1 MTPMMPSPDAR
12 ALTACHPFSND
23 DVLTRMPMK
32 LFDEIPRERPA
43 TPLLD
48 SFDHPAALR
57 AMHLQQLSQL
67 ADELRAYLLYSVGVS
82 GGHFGAGLG
91 VVELSVALH
100 HVYHTPHDRLVWD
113 VGHQAYPHKILTGRR
128 DAMPTVR
135 QHGGL
140 AAFPRRAE
148 SEYDTFGVGHS
159 STSISA
165 ALGMALA
172 SRIEKT
178 PRRVCA
184 IIGDGALTAG
194 MAFEALAHAG
204 HENANLMVILNDNE
218 MSISENVGGI
228 ATYLTRMLASKPYLK
243 MREESKKVLSH
254 LPGALEIAKRTEEH
268 MKGMVSPAS
277 LFEEMGFNYVGPI
290 DGHDLDALTQTL
302 DNLSQ
307 LEGPQFLHV
316 KTCKGRGFLP
326 AEADQIGYHAI
337 TKLDKVAPT
346 SSGRI
351 PRRPAPVAGKKYCSV
366 FGDWL
371 CDMAAVDSRLIGIT
385 PAMREGSDL
394 VRFSREYPDRYF
406 DVAIAEQH
414 AVTLAAGMACEAMK
428 PVVAIYSTF
437 LQRGYDQLI
446 HDVAVQGLDVTFAI
460 DRAGLVGE
468 DGPTHHGSLDLS
480 YLRCLPDIVILAPAD
495 EAECRAMLSAAY
507 HHPGP
512 AAVRYPRGTGPGAK
526 IPAHLEPLEIGCA
539 EPRRQ
544 ADAGSLRSVA
554 LLAFGSLNGPAARV
568 AERLGAAHIN
578 MRSIKPL
585 DRDAVLR
592 AADEHELL
600 VTLEENVVAGGAG
613 SAINELLASEGVQVE
628 VLNLGLPDAF
638 VEHGTPAELLRDC
651 GLDSEGIEASIRARL
666 P

>member
-1 MTPMMPSPDAR
+1 
-12 ALTACHPFSND
+12 
-23 DVLTRMPMK
+23 MPMK

-57 AMHLQQLSQL
+57 AMNTQQLAQL

-100 HVYHTPHDRLVWD
+100 HAFHTPKDRLVWD

-128 DAMPTVR
+128 EAMLSIR
-135 QHGGL
+135 QHSGL

-172 SRIEKT
+172 AQAKGDN
-178 PRRVCA
+178 RRVCA

-204 HENANLMVILNDNE
+204 HVNANMLVVLNDNE
-218 MSISENVGGI
+218 MSISENVGGL
-228 ATYLTRMLASKPYLK
+228 ATYLARMMASKPYLK
-243 MREESKKVLSH
+243 MREEGKKVLSH
-254 LPGALEIAKRTEEH
+254 LPGALELAKRTEEH
-268 MKGMVSPAS
+268 MKGMVSPAT
-277 LFEEMGFNYVGPI
+277 LFEEMGFHYIGPI
-290 DGHDLDALTQTL
+290 DGHDLEALTETL
-302 DNLSQ
+302 TNLRE
-307 LEGPQFLHV
+307 LDGPQFLHI
-316 KTCKGRGFLP
+316 KTCKGKGFLP

-337 TKLDKVAPT
+337 TKLEKT
-346 SSGRI
+346 SKT
-351 PRRPAPVAGKKYCSV
+351 PAPPPTAPSAPKKKYCNV

-371 CDMAAVDSRLIGIT
+371 CDMAESDPRLMGIT

-394 VRFSREYPDRYF
+394 VRFSKEYPARYF

-414 AVTLAAGMACEAMK
+414 AVTLAAGMACEGMK

-446 HDVAVQGLDVTFAI
+446 HDVAVQDLDVTFAI

-468 DGPTHHGSLDLS
+468 DGPTHHGSMDLS
-480 YLRCLPDIVILAPAD
+480 FLRCVPGMVIMAPAD

-512 AAVRYPRGTGPGAK
+512 AAVRYPRGTGPGVE
-526 IPAHLEPLEIGCA
+526 IPEHLESLPIGKA
-539 EPRRQ
+539 EVRRQ
-544 ADAGSLRSVA
+544 SKSNGARIA
-554 LLAFGSLNGPAARV
+554 LLAFGSLNTAAAEV
-568 AERLGAAHIN
+568 AEKLDATHIN

-585 DRDAVLR
+585 DRDAVLH

-600 VTLEENVVAGGAG
+600 VTLEENVIAGGAG
-613 SAINELLASEGVQVE
+613 SAVNELLHAEGVQIE
-628 VLNLGLPDAF
+628 VLNLGLPDTF
-638 VEHGTPAELLRDC
+638 VEHGTPEELLHDC
-651 GLDSEGIEASIRARL
+651 GLDAEGIEAAIRQRL

>member
-1 MTPMMPSPDAR
+1 
-12 ALTACHPFSND
+12 
-23 DVLTRMPMK
+23 MK
-32 LFDEIPRERPA
+32 LFDDIPVERPA

-48 SFDHPAALR
+48 TLETPAALR
-57 AMHLQQLSQL
+57 AMTTAQLAQV

-91 VVELSVALH
+91 VVELTVALH
-100 HVYHTPHDRLVWD
+100 QALETPHDRLVWD

-128 DAMPTVR
+128 EAMPNIR
-135 QHGGL
+135 HYGGL

-148 SEYDTFGVGHS
+148 SEFDTFGVGHS

-172 SRIEKT
+172 ARACGEQ
-178 PRRVCA
+178 RRVCA
-184 IIGDGALTAG
+184 VIGDGALTAG

-204 HENANLMVILNDNE
+204 HVDANLLVVLNDNE

-228 ATYLTRMLASKPYLK
+228 ASYLARILASKPYTT
-243 MREESKKVLSH
+243 MREGGKKVLSH
-254 LPGALEIAKRTEEH
+254 LPGALELARRTEEH
-268 MKGMVSPAS
+268 MKGMISPAT
-277 LFEEMGFNYVGPI
+277 LFEEMGFNYIGPI
-290 DGHDLDALTQTL
+290 DGHDLPLLVQTL
-302 DNLSQ
+302 RNMRD

-316 KTCKGRGFLP
+316 KTRKGRGFLP
-326 AEADQIGYHAI
+326 AEADPIGYHAI
-337 TKLDKVAPT
+337 TKLEKNGEVP
-346 SSGRI
+346 
-351 PRRPAPVAGKKYCSV
+351 PPLKPVRPPASPPSPPKKKYCNV

-371 CDMAAVDSRLIGIT
+371 CDMAAADPRLIGIT

-394 VRFSREYPDRYF
+394 IRFSREYPERYF

-414 AVTLAAGMACEAMK
+414 AVTLAAGMACEGMK

-446 HDVAVQGLDVTFAI
+446 HDVAVQALDVTFAI

-480 YLRCLPDIVILAPAD
+480 YLRCVPGLVVLAPAD
-495 EAECRAMLSAAY
+495 EAECRSMLSAAY

-512 AAVRYPRGTGPGAK
+512 AAVRYPRGTGPGVE
-526 IPAHLEPLEIGCA
+526 IPAHLAPIAIGQARVRREGRA
-539 EPRRQ
+539 EPGRR
-544 ADAGSLRSVA
+544 VA
-554 LLAFGSLNGPAARV
+554 LLAFGSLNTPAAEV
-568 AERLGAAHIN
+568 AGRLDASHLN

-585 DRDAVLR
+585 DREAVLAA
-592 AADEHELL
+592 AADHDLL

-613 SAINELLASEGVQVE
+613 SAVNELLAAEGVKTE

-638 VEHGTPAELLRDC
+638 VEHGKPAELLAEC
-651 GLDSEGIEASIRARL
+651 GLDAEGIEAAIRARL

>member
-1 MTPMMPSPDAR
+1 
-12 ALTACHPFSND
+12 
-23 DVLTRMPMK
+23 MK
-32 LFDEIPRERPA
+32 LFDEIPRERPT

-48 SFDHPAALR
+48 SFEHPAALR
-57 AMHLQQLSQL
+57 AMNSQQLAQL

-100 HVYHTPHDRLVWD
+100 HAFHTPKDRLVWD

-128 DAMPTVR
+128 DAMLSIR

-172 SRIEKT
+172 AQAKGD

-204 HENANLMVILNDNE
+204 HVNANLLVVLNDNE

-228 ATYLTRMLASKPYLK
+228 ATYLARVLSSKPYLK

-254 LPGALEIAKRTEEH
+254 LPGALELARRTEEH
-268 MKGMVSPAS
+268 MKGMVSPAT

-290 DGHDLDALTQTL
+290 DGHDLEALTSTL
-302 DNLSQ
+302 HNLRN
-307 LEGPQFLHV
+307 EDGPQFLHIKTV
-316 KTCKGRGFLP
+316 KGKGFLP

-337 TKLDKVAPT
+337 TKLEKPSDAAKTALVKKPAASQ
-346 SSGRI
+346 SS
-351 PRRPAPVAGKKYCSV
+351 PKKYCNV

-371 CDMAAVDSRLIGIT
+371 CDMAASDPRLMGIT

-394 VRFSREYPDRYF
+394 IRFSQAYPERYF

-414 AVTLAAGMACEAMK
+414 AVTLAAGMACEGMK

-446 HDVAVQGLDVTFAI
+446 HDVAVQELDVTFAI

-468 DGPTHHGSLDLS
+468 DGPTHHGSMDLS
-480 YLRCLPDIVILAPAD
+480 FLRCVPGMVILAPAD

-512 AAVRYPRGTGPGAK
+512 AAVRYPRGTGPGTV
-526 IPAHLEPLEIGCA
+526 IPEHLEPLAIGKA
-539 EPRRQ
+539 EVRRHSTS
-544 ADAGSLRSVA
+544 DGVRIA
-554 LLAFGSLNGPAARV
+554 LLAFGSVNSAAAEVADTLNATY
-568 AERLGAAHIN
+568 IN

-585 DRDAVLR
+585 DREAVLH

-600 VTLEENVVAGGAG
+600 VTLEENVVTGGAG
-613 SAINELLASEGVQVE
+613 SAINELLHAEGVQVE

-651 GLDSEGIEASIRARL
+651 GLDAAGIESAIRARL

>member
-1 MTPMMPSPDAR
+1 
-12 ALTACHPFSND
+12 
-23 DVLTRMPMK
+23 MPMK
-32 LFDEIPRERPA
+32 LFDEIPRERPT

-57 AMHLQQLSQL
+57 AMNAKQLDQL

-91 VVELSVALH
+91 VVELCVALH
-100 HVYHTPHDRLVWD
+100 HTFNTPHDRLVWD

-128 DAMPTVR
+128 ETILSIR

-172 SRIEKT
+172 AKAQGDK
-178 PRRVCA
+178 RRVCA

-194 MAFEALAHAG
+194 MAFEALAHTG
-204 HENANLMVILNDNE
+204 HVDANLLVILNDNE
-218 MSISENVGGI
+218 MSISENVGGM
-228 ATYLTRMLASKPYLK
+228 ATYLARVLSSKPYLK
-243 MREESKKVLSH
+243 IREEGKKVLSH
-254 LPGALEIAKRTEEH
+254 LPGALELARRTEEH
-268 MKGMVSPAS
+268 MKGMVSPAT

-290 DGHDLDALTQTL
+290 DGHDLDALTETL
-302 DNLSQ
+302 ENLRD
-307 LEGPQFLHV
+307 LDGPQFLHIKTV
-316 KTCKGRGFLP
+316 KGKGFLP

-337 TKLDKVAPT
+337 TKLEK
-346 SSGRI
+346 
-351 PRRPAPVAGKKYCSV
+351 PAALANATTVKKPVATPPPAKKKYCNV

-371 CDMAAVDSRLIGIT
+371 CDMAATDPRLMGIT

-394 VRFSREYPDRYF
+394 IRFSKEYPQRYF

-414 AVTLAAGMACEAMK
+414 AVTLAAGMACEGMK

-446 HDVAVQGLDVTFAI
+446 HDVAVQNLDVTFAI

-468 DGPTHHGSLDLS
+468 DGPTHHGSMDLS
-480 YLRCLPDIVILAPAD
+480 FLRCVPGMVILAPAD

-512 AAVRYPRGTGPGAK
+512 AAVRYPRGTGPGMET
-526 IPAHLEPLEIGCA
+526 PTHLEPLTIGKA
-539 EPRRQ
+539 EVCRHAANDGVRI
-544 ADAGSLRSVA
+544 A
-554 LLAFGSLNGPAARV
+554 LLAFGSLNSAAAKV
-568 AERLGAAHIN
+568 AEKLNATHIN

-585 DRDAVLR
+585 DRDAVLH

-600 VTLEENVVAGGAG
+600 VTLEENVIAGGAG
-613 SAINELLASEGVQVE
+613 SAVNELLHAEGVQVE

-638 VEHGTPAELLRDC
+638 IEHGTPAQLLADC
-651 GLDSEGIEASIRARL
+651 QLDIEGIERAIRARL

>member
-1 MTPMMPSPDAR
+1 
-12 ALTACHPFSND
+12 
-23 DVLTRMPMK
+23 MPMK
-32 LFDEIPRERPA
+32 LFDEIPRERPT

-57 AMHLQQLSQL
+57 AMDASQLAQL

-100 HVYHTPHDRLVWD
+100 HAFNTPHDRLVWD

-128 DAMPTVR
+128 ETMLSIR

-172 SRIEKT
+172 AKAQGDK
-178 PRRVCA
+178 RRVCA

-204 HENANLMVILNDNE
+204 HVDANLLVVLNDNE
-218 MSISENVGGI
+218 MSISENVGGM
-228 ATYLTRMLASKPYLK
+228 ATYLARVLSSKPYLK
-243 MREESKKVLSH
+243 MREEGKKVLSH
-254 LPGALEIAKRTEEH
+254 LPGALELARRTEEH
-268 MKGMVSPAS
+268 MKGMVSPAT

-290 DGHDLDALTQTL
+290 DGHDLDALTHTL
-302 DNLSQ
+302 KNLRD
-307 LEGPQFLHV
+307 LDGPQFLHIKTV
-316 KTCKGRGFLP
+316 KGKGFLP

-337 TKLDKVAPT
+337 TKLEKPATIANATTVKKPVAP
-346 SSGRI
+346 
-351 PRRPAPVAGKKYCSV
+351 PPPAKKKYCNV

-371 CDMAAVDSRLIGIT
+371 CDMAASDTRLIGIT

-394 VRFSREYPDRYF
+394 IRFSKAYPERYF

-414 AVTLAAGMACEAMK
+414 AVTLAAGMACEGMK

-446 HDVAVQGLDVTFAI
+446 HDVAVQNLDVTFAI

-468 DGPTHHGSLDLS
+468 DGPTHHGSMDLS
-480 YLRCLPDIVILAPAD
+480 FLRCVPGMVILAPAD

-507 HHPGP
+507 HYPGP
-512 AAVRYPRGTGPGAK
+512 AAVRYPRGTGPGAE
-526 IPAHLEPLEIGCA
+526 IPAHLEPLAIGKA
-539 EPRRQ
+539 EVRRQ
-544 ADAGSLRSVA
+544 AASDGVRIA
-554 LLAFGSLNGPAARV
+554 LLAFGSLNSAAADV
-568 AERLGAAHIN
+568 AERLNATHIN

-585 DRDAVLR
+585 DRDAVLH

-613 SAINELLASEGVQVE
+613 SAVNELLHTEGVQVE

-638 VEHGTPAELLRDC
+638 VEHGTPAQLLADC
-651 GLDSEGIEASIRARL
+651 QLDSRGIEHAVRSRL

>member
-1 MTPMMPSPDAR
+1 MT
-12 ALTACHPFSND
+12 
-23 DVLTRMPMK
+23 MK

-48 SFDHPAALR
+48 TFDHPAALR
-57 AMHLQQLSQL
+57 AMSPAQLSQL

-100 HVYHTPHDRLVWD
+100 HVFHTPHDRLVWD
-113 VGHQAYPHKILTGRR
+113 VGHQAYPHKVLTGRR
-128 DAMPTVR
+128 EALLGIR

-148 SEYDTFGVGHS
+148 SDYDTFGVGHS

-172 SRIEKT
+172 ARAQGEE
-178 PRRVCA
+178 RRVCA

-204 HENANLMVILNDNE
+204 HVNANLLVVLNDNE
-218 MSISENVGGI
+218 MSISENVGGM
-228 ATYLTRMLASKPYLK
+228 ATYLSRVLSSAPYLK

-254 LPGALEIAKRTEEH
+254 LPGALSLAKRTEEH
-268 MKGMVSPAS
+268 MKGMVSPAT
-277 LFEEMGFNYVGPI
+277 LFEEMGFHYVGPV

-302 DNLSQ
+302 DTLSRAD
-307 LEGPQFLHV
+307 GPQFLHI
-316 KTCKGRGFLP
+316 KTCKGKGFWP
-326 AEADQIGYHAI
+326 AEADPIGYHAI
-337 TKLDKVAPT
+337 TKLEKPGDSAAAQANAKAP
-346 SSGRI
+346 R
-351 PRRPAPVAGKKYCSV
+351 PPAPAKRKYCAV
-366 FGDWL
+366 FGEWL
-371 CDMAAVDSRLIGIT
+371 CDMAAADPRLLGIT

-394 VRFSREYPDRYF
+394 VRFSKEYPERYF

-414 AVTLAAGMACEAMK
+414 AVTLAAGMACEAAK

-446 HDVAVQGLDVTFAI
+446 HDVAVQNLDVTFAI

-468 DGPTHHGSLDLS
+468 DGPTHHGSMDLS
-480 YLRCLPDIVILAPAD
+480 YLRCVPGMVILAPAN

-512 AAVRYPRGTGPGAK
+512 AAVRYPRGTGPGVAV
-526 IPAHLEPLEIGCA
+526 PEHLEPIAIGQA
-539 EPRRQ
+539 ERCRESRVGIDDSEHHGPRI
-544 ADAGSLRSVA
+544 A
-554 LLAFGSLNGPAARV
+554 LLAFGSINTAAAEV
-568 AERLGAAHIN
+568 AEALDATHIN
-578 MRSIKPL
+578 MRSVKPL
-585 DRDAVLR
+585 DRDAVLH

-600 VTLEENVVAGGAG
+600 VTLEENVIAGGAG
-613 SAINELLASEGVQVE
+613 SAVGELLAAEGMQIE
-628 VLNLGLPDAF
+628 MLHLGLPDAF
-638 VEHGTPAELLRDC
+638 VEHGTPAELLADC
-651 GLDSEGIEASIRARL
+651 GLDAAGIERAIRRRL
-666 P
+666 ATE